1 MRPTRKAL
9 HVMAGLLLA
18 PASVSAEEPPSPD
31 AERILRAG
39 DSELHVGIVGVDDA
53 HRRAQLQDWLAEVA
67 QAQLTAFGRYPLPS
81 ARVRIEQVGREQA
94 RDDPSPVPWG
104 QTLRRADAA
113 VLLFVRDDATPAEL
127 RADWTAIHELSHL
140 FHPYLG
146 RDGRWLSEG
155 LASYYQNVLRAR
167 AGLLSPERAWEL
179 LDAGFGRG
187 QRESSGAPLVEL
199 SRTHEGTMRVYWA
212 GALFWLQADVAL
224 RRDHGTT
231 LDRVLSQ
238 YSACC
243 LKGTG
248 EVAPADFL
256 AELDRLSGTK
266 VFSKNYARFVE
277 SREFPSLDE
286 TYRDLAI
293 TRREG
298 ALVFGDEGRGAAL
311 RRAITAPSPATAGE
325 GWGGVKSAAGTPQ

>member
-1 MRPTRKAL
+1 MRPTLKAL
-9 HVMAGLLLA
+9 HFVTGLLLA
-18 PASVSAEEPPSPD
+18 SAPAWVGAQQTPAGADAPD
-31 AERILRAG
+31 AERTLRAG
-39 DSELHVGIVGVDDA
+39 DTELRVSVVDVSDPR
-53 HRRAQLQDWLAEVA
+53 RRAQLQDWLAEVS
-67 QAQLTAFGRYPLPS
+67 QAQLTAFGRYPLHS
-81 ARVRIEQVGREQA
+81 ARVRIQQIGREES
-94 RDDPSPVPWG
+94 RGDESPVPWG
-104 QTLRRADAA
+104 QTLRRGDAA

-187 QRESSGAPLVEL
+187 RRESSGAPLIEL
-199 SRTHEGTMRVYWA
+199 SRSHEGTMRVYWA
-212 GALFWLQADVAL
+212 GAAFWLQADVAL
-224 RRDHGTT
+224 RRDHASS

-243 LKGTG
+243 LQGTG
-248 EVAPADFL
+248 EVAPQDFL
-256 AELDRLSGTK
+256 AELDRLSGTT
-266 VFSKNYARFVE
+266 VFSSNYARLVD
-277 SREFPSLDE
+277 SREFPSLDA

-293 TRREG
+293 TRDNG
-298 ALVFGDEGRGAAL
+298 ALEFGDDVPGATL
-311 RRAITAPSPATAGE
+311 RRAITARGAARPAA
-325 GWGGVKSAAGTPQ
+325 P

>member
-9 HVMAGLLLA
+9 CIATGLLFA
-18 PASVSAEEPPSPD
+18 TASAASDADTAGPD
-31 AERILRAG
+31 TERTLRAG
-39 DSELHVGIVGVDDA
+39 DTQLQVSVVGVDDA
-53 HRRAQLQDWLAEVA
+53 RRRAQLQDWLAEVA
-67 QAQLTAFGRYPLPS
+67 QAQLTAFGRYPLAS
-81 ARVRIEQVGREQA
+81 ARVRIEQVDREQS
-94 RDDPSPVPWG
+94 RDDESPVPWG
-104 QTLRRADAA
+104 QTLRRGDAA

-167 AGLLSPERAWEL
+167 AGLLTPERAWEL

-187 QRESSGAPLVEL
+187 RRESSGAPLVEL

-212 GALFWLQADVAL
+212 GAAFWLQADVEL
-224 RRDHGTT
+224 RRDHATR
-231 LDRVLSQ
+231 LDRVLAQ

-248 EVAPADFL
+248 ETAPEAFI

-266 VFSKNYARFVE
+266 VFSSNYARLVQ
-277 SREFPSLDE
+277 SREFPSLDA

-293 TRREG
+293 TRNDGE
-298 ALVFGDEGRGAAL
+298 LQFGQDTPGAAL
-311 RRAITAPSPATAGE
+311 RRAITARGATRPAA
-325 GWGGVKSAAGTPQ
+325 P

>member
-1 MRPTRKAL
+1 MRPTRIAAL
-9 HVMAGLLLA
+9 HLVIGLLLA
-18 PASVSAEEPPSPD
+18 APAIGGDAQETVQPD
-31 AERILRAG
+31 AERTLRSDG
-39 DSELHVGIVGVDDA
+39 SELQVSVIGVNDA

-67 QAQLTAFGRYPLPS
+67 QAQLTAFGRYPLSS

-94 RDDPSPVPWG
+94 HDDPSPVPWG
-104 QTLRRADAA
+104 QTLRRGDAA

-140 FHPYLG
+140 FHPYMG

-187 QRESSGAPLVEL
+187 RRESSGKPLIEL

-212 GALFWLQADVAL
+212 GAAFWLQSDVAL
-224 RRDHGTT
+224 RRDHGTS

-248 EVAPADFL
+248 EVAPEEFL

-266 VFSKNYARFVE
+266 VFSSNHARMVE
-277 SREFPSLDE
+277 SREFPSLE
-286 TYRDLAI
+286 AVYRDLAI
-293 TRREG
+293 RADDG
-298 ALVFGDEGRGAAL
+298 ALAFGDDKQAAAL
-311 RRAITAPSPATAGE
+311 RRAIMGRGE
-325 GWGGVKSAAGTPQ
+325 GRVAAP

>member
-1 MRPTRKAL
+1 MRPVPKAWAIA
-9 HVMAGLLLA
+9 AGLLLA
-18 PASVSAEEPPSPD
+18 AGAGAAAQDPAGPD
-31 AERILRAG
+31 AERTLHSG
-39 DSELHVGIVGVDDA
+39 DTELQVSVIGVNDA

-67 QAQLTAFGRYPLPS
+67 QAQLTAFGRYPLLS

-94 RDDPSPVPWG
+94 HDDPSPVPWG
-104 QTLRRADAA
+104 QTLRRGDAA
-113 VLLFVRDDATPAEL
+113 VLLFVRDDARPYEL

-140 FHPYLG
+140 FHPYMG

-187 QRESSGAPLVEL
+187 RRESSGKPLIEL

-212 GALFWLQADVAL
+212 GAAFWLESDVAL
-224 RRDHGTT
+224 RRDHATS

-243 LKGTG
+243 LQGTG
-248 EVAPADFL
+248 EVAPLEFL
-256 AELDRLSGTK
+256 GELDRLSGTK
-266 VFSKNYARFVE
+266 VFSANYARMVE
-277 SREFPSLDE
+277 SREFPSLDAV
-286 TYRDLAI
+286 YRDLAI
-293 TRREG
+293 RTGEG
-298 ALVFGDEGRGAAL
+298 ALAFGHDRQAVAL
-311 RRAITAPSPATAGE
+311 RRAIMGRGE
-325 GWGGVKSAAGTPQ
+325 GRAAAP